1 MDSVSEVDP
10 ESLSE
15 EVLMSS
21 DSSALERHDYEA
33 MSNGGNSRFLAS
45 KLSEIILG
53 GQDGL
58 VNVAGIILGLA
69 AATSDA
75 RIIIAGGLAATFAES
90 ISMAA
95 VAYTSKL
102 ADKDYYDAEI
112 ARETGEVRHRAES
125 KTDQIRDI
133 FNHWGFTGKV
143 LDDIVD
149 HITTDEEHW
158 VEIIMAHDI
167 KLQPV
172 EKKGVFSG
180 AILVGISAI
189 IGSLIPLW
197 PFFFFPINTAII
209 LGLVCTAIVLYGV
222 GVVKARLTVGVP
234 SKSGLQMLIIGMAA
248 ALVGYGVGLLF
259 RL

>member
-1 MDSVSEVDP
+1 ME
-10 ESLSE
+10 
-15 EVLMSS
+15 
-21 DSSALERHDYEA
+21 SSAVESQDYQGIGE
-33 MSNGGNSRFLAS
+33 NGGSSSRGSKLLAS

-69 AATSDA
+69 AATDEV

-102 ADKDYYDAEI
+102 ADKDYYDAEL
-112 ARETGEVRHRAES
+112 AREAEEINRLPDVKRS
-125 KTDQIRDI
+125 QIQDI
-133 FNHWGFTGKV
+133 FNHWGFAGKL

-158 VEIIMAHDI
+158 VEIVMAHDI
-167 KLQPV
+167 QLQPV
-172 EKKGVFSG
+172 PKKGLLSG
-180 AILVGISAI
+180 AFLVGISAM

-197 PFFFFPINTAII
+197 PFFFFPVNVAMII
-209 LGLVCTAIVLYGV
+209 GLICTALVLYGV
-222 GVVKARLTVGVP
+222 GVVKARLTVGSP
-234 SKSGLQMLIIGMAA
+234 SKSGLQMLVIGMTAA
-248 ALVGYGVGLLF
+248 MVGYFIGLLF
-259 RL
+259 RQ

>member
-1 MDSVSEVDP
+1 
-10 ESLSE
+10 
-15 EVLMSS
+15 MSS
-21 DSSALERHDYEA
+21 ESSALQRQDYKA
-33 MSNGGNSRFLAS
+33 ASNGGNSRFLAS

-69 AATSDA
+69 AATNDI
-75 RIIIAGGLAATFAES
+75 RIIIVGGLAATFAES

-112 ARETGEVRHRAES
+112 ARETDEVRHHTES
-125 KTDQIRDI
+125 KTDQITDI
-133 FNHWGFTGKV
+133 FNHWGFTGKL

-158 VEIIMAHDI
+158 VEIMMAHDI

-172 EKKGVFSG
+172 AKKGLLSG
-180 AILVGISAI
+180 AVLVGISAI

-197 PFFFFPINTAII
+197 PFFFFPVDVALI
-209 LGLVCTAIVLYGV
+209 LGLISTAITLYGV
-222 GVVKARLTVGVP
+222 GVVKARLTVGSP
-234 SKSGLQMLIIGMAA
+234 SKSGLQMLVIGMAA
-248 ALVGYGVGLLF
+248 AMVGYGIGLLF
-259 RL
+259 RQ